1 MRLVTRETGTGL
13 VVAEHSADEAA
24 LQHALRE
31 IDDRYVLQKHPGD
44 VPGGFV
50 FKVFCVVSEDQEA
63 VCVLTWADDHG
74 RPLPLSSGLIEEVK
88 RWRPEAR
95 ARRGPDADERNRRLE
110 QRREQERREALAAIT
125 DEHRAQIER
134 GRVTVGMSTRP
145 RKPSYQR
152 NRHLRGRRS

>member
-13 VVAEHSADEAA
+13 VVAEHSVDEAR
-24 LQHALRE
+24 LSHALRE
-31 IDDRYVLQKHPGD
+31 IDDRYVLQKHPGN
-44 VPGGFV
+44 VPGGYV
-50 FKVFCVVSEDQEA
+50 YKVFCVVSEDQEA
-63 VCVLTWADDHG
+63 VCILTWADDHG

-95 ARRGPDADERNRRLE
+95 SRRGPDADERNRQLE

-125 DEHRAQIER
+125 DEHRPQIER
-134 GRVTVGMSTRP
+134 GRVTVGMSTRLCRP
-145 RKPSYQR
+145 AWQR

>member
-1 MRLVTRETGTGL
+1 M
-13 VVAEHSADEAA
+13 AEHSRDEVS

-31 IDDRYVLQKHPGD
+31 IDDRYVLQKHPAN
-44 VPGGFV
+44 VAGGFV

-63 VCVLTWADDHG
+63 VCILTWADDHG

-95 ARRGPDADERNRRLE
+95 ARRGPDADERNRRLK
-110 QRREQERREALAAIT
+110 QRREQERREALAAVT

-145 RKPSYQR
+145 RKPAWQR